1 MNQQP
6 RHSDEKFGRLRSAE
20 VDVSLTPSG
29 SWPEAGFE
37 EVTWD
42 GGTRDFNDLGYI
54 SGMRG
59 RNYKAFVPPGIAD
72 ISYAPSSVVASL
84 AEEASREISRFDEKY
99 GARVGPF
106 ATIMLRSESVASS
119 QIENLA
125 ANARIL
131 GEGELGTPTY
141 GTWTPVAILAVT
153 TSGSA
158 GSIGAE

>member
-84 AEEASREISRFDEKY
+84 AEEA